1 MLFSLAQH
9 LFPARK
15 STAPL
20 RQRSAGTTGIARGVR
35 KPAGSIGLESLEP
48 RIALTVLPANVPPP
62 SVALTAASD
71 TGVRGDGVTRL
82 SRPTFTGRAPAR
94 STVVVYTDALRTQPL
109 GTVRANALGVWS
121 LTTPAARPFTAGDYA
136 ITAYAIN
143 AANVSSGPSTRLS
156 LRIDDSRPTASIV
169 YDAVNGRATLT
180 FSEPVSGVSL
190 ASLRLAGRTAAAL
203 SFANRSIADV
213 RLYPLLGNVTL
224 SASSDAKTFTFQE
237 QFTLAEP
244 GTFTLTLAPT
254 GIVDRAGNLLAGAA
268 STTFQIL

>member
-1 MLFSLAQH
+1 MFFSLAQH
-9 LFPARK
+9 LFPSRK
-15 STAPL
+15 SDAPL

-35 KPAGSIGLESLEP
+35 KPAASIGLESLEP

-109 GTVRANALGVWS
+109 GTVRANAFGVWS
-121 LTTPAARPFTAGDYA
+121 LTTPAARPFTAGEYA
-136 ITAYAIN
+136 ITAYAIT

-156 LRIDDSRPTASIV
+156 LRIDDSRPTASIG

-190 ASLRLAGRTAAAL
+190 ASLRLAGRTASGL
-203 SFANRSIADV
+203 SFSNRSIADV
-213 RLYPLLGNVTL
+213 RLYPLLGKVTL
-224 SASSDAKTFTFQE
+224 SASPDAKTFTFQE

-244 GTFTLTLAPT
+244 GTYTLTLASA
-254 GIVDRAGNLLAGAA
+254 GIADRAGNLLAGGA

>member
-15 STAPL
+15 SDAPL

-35 KPAGSIGLESLEP
+35 KPAASIGLESLEP

-109 GTVRANALGVWS
+109 GTVRANAFGVWS
-121 LTTPAARPFTAGDYA
+121 LTTPAARPFTAGEYA
-136 ITAYAIN
+136 ITAYAIT

-156 LRIDDSRPTASIV
+156 LRIDDSRPTASIG

-190 ASLRLAGRTAAAL
+190 ASLRLAGRTASGL
-203 SFANRSIADV
+203 SFSNRSIADV

-224 SASSDAKTFTFQE
+224 SASSDAKTFRFHE

-244 GTFTLTLAPT
+244 GTYTLTLASA
-254 GIVDRAGNLLAGAA
+254 GIADRAGNLLAGGA